1 MEYCG
6 FYRATIPNGMENKH
20 IKNINIMKKNNFR
33 RIRMGLRV
41 KPAMTSSSAR
51 ITSGMTLCAI
61 IGLLV
66 IGLSTL
72 SPYTTNAQI
81 SIGSVNDSVTVATVL
96 DLSQGSGGLLLPQ
109 VTDTIDATRTAGMMV
124 FSTADNK
131 VYTYNGVLRR
141 GLLFR
146 WLKAECLKG

>member
-1 MEYCG
+1 
-6 FYRATIPNGMENKH
+6 
-20 IKNINIMKKNNFR
+20 MKKNNFR

>member
-1 MEYCG
+1 M
-6 FYRATIPNGMENKH
+6 
-20 IKNINIMKKNNFR
+20 KNNNFR
-33 RIRMGLRV
+33 RVRMGLRI
-41 KPAMTSSSAR
+41 KSTMTPVLVR

-72 SPYTTNAQI
+72 SPYAANAQI

-109 VTDTIDATRTAGMMV
+109 VTDTIAATRTAGMMV
-124 FSTADNK
+124 FSLADNK
-131 VYTYNGVLRR
+131 VYTYNGVTSTWAA
-141 GLLFR
+141 F
-146 WLKAECLKG
+146 